1 MKNITLFAL
10 LFLTGVYAVGQ
21 NLIGYNDE
29 EIKKYMKENCKEMNF
44 EKVTNSIFRYLKY
57 SDNSNSQTLLFFLN
71 PNSVC
76 KSVRMICDV
85 NAKTEKVKEFNSLY
99 KRSGENKWL
108 DLRAGKVYIIEIKEE
123 KWSCI
128 ISIEPDK

>member
-57 SDNSNSQTLLFFLN
+57 SDNSNSQTLLLFLN

>member
-10 LFLTGVYAVGQ
+10 LFVTGVYAVGQ